1 MPLVPRYSKTATG
14 KACVAFGPECESDAF
29 PARAQEIAER
39 FGLVVDEKID
49 GLDER
54 LWIVRKDNNTFCI
67 SWDIWIPEVSIMAW
81 ESTPE
86 SAIVHLISG
95 A

>member
-1 MPLVPRYSKTATG
+1 MSLALRYSLSATG
-14 KACVAFGPECESDAF
+14 KPCLAVGPECDSDAF
-29 PARAQEIAER
+29 PARATEVVDR
-39 FGLVVDEKID
+39 LGLVVDEKID

-54 LWIVRKDNNTFCI
+54 LWIVRKDGNTFCI
-67 SWDIWIPEVSIMAW
+67 SWDVWFLGVCITAW

-86 SAIVHLISG
+86 SAIVDLATG

>member
-1 MPLVPRYSKTATG
+1 MPL
-14 KACVAFGPECESDAF
+14 
-29 PARAQEIAER
+29 PARAQEIVDR

-54 LWIVRKDNNTFCI
+54 LWIARKDGNTFCI
-67 SWDIWIPEVSIMAW
+67 SWDIWIPEVSIMPR

-86 SAIVHLISG
+86 SAIVDLISE